1 MSTAMATAAAVAA
14 EILLR
19 VPVAPAA
26 LPHQVTAG
34 DLTYDCLAATGR
46 ACPLTARDGTGLLEI
61 VRRADGTL
69 QARLVA
75 SAQLPRNAP
84 LVVAGVVREADA
96 HTGRAVVGGYRV
108 DFTPLMHDAAARV
121 PVNGELVRV
130 TARVAGPKTLLPAL
144 TLQGITGSARAML
157 QGITGSAG
165 PTLQG
170 ITGSAGPALQGI
182 TGSAG
187 PTLQGIT
194 GSAKVGQ

>member
-46 ACPLTARDGTGLLEI
+46 ACPLAARDGTGLLEI

-96 HTGRAVVGGYRV
+96 RSGRAVVGGYRV
-108 DFTPLMHDAAARV
+108 DFTPLMHCPRAGEWRIGTRDGTPDRSENPAAGADAAGDYRIGGAHPPRDH
-121 PVNGELVRV
+121 R
-130 TARVAGPKTLLPAL
+130 
-144 TLQGITGSARAML
+144 
-157 QGITGSAG
+157 
-165 PTLQG
+165 
-170 ITGSAGPALQGI
+170 
-182 TGSAG
+182 
-187 PTLQGIT
+187 
-194 GSAKVGQ
+194 VGQSRAIAPNEVVQKHHFIPDS